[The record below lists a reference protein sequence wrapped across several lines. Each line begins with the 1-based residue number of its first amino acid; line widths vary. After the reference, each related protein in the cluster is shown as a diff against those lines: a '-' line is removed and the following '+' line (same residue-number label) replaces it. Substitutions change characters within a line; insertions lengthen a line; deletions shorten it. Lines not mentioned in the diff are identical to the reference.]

1 MDTRTRKLIG
11 TIATVVFLIGYC
23 LLAMVVGSA
32 VLLRAN
38 GIEQVLYFVAAGFA
52 WLPLVMVV
60 IRWMVK
66 SPD

>member
-1 MDTRTRKLIG
+1 MNTRMRKLIG
-11 TIATVVFLIGYC
+11 TIVTVAFLICYC

-38 GIEQVLYFVAAGFA
+38 GIVQGLYFVAAGFA